1 VATCTSAINSAGTRE
16 CGWAA
21 QAGASPSV
29 LRRDLV
35 GELSHQLWPASRYGP
50 VLRFIHRRG
59 TRSDPPLTAV
69 RTAYPAPPFPPFLR
83 KQGPDLAMVAVHGP

>member
-29 LRRDLV
+29 LMRDLV
-35 GELSHQLWPASRYGP
+35 GELSHQL
-50 VLRFIHRRG
+50 
-59 TRSDPPLTAV
+59 
-69 RTAYPAPPFPPFLR
+69 
-83 KQGPDLAMVAVHGP
+83 